1 MLNLEVPSMW
11 KNGAQSAVS
20 LAPRQKRENFDIS
33 FENDTKVKR
42 KWLKNLNLKSETK
55 VLLEETMEKLKK
67 KLFQCRG
74 GSFKHDTNASSYKT
88 KMVDK
93 FNHIKVNF
101 LHGNKYLKWNKRSNG
116 TLKNIYSSIHK
127 QRIGFSN
134 IKRALKITKK
144 KPSIQKK
151 INQRIRKEN

>member
-67 KLFQCRG
+67 KNCF
-74 GSFKHDTNASSYKT
+74 NAEEAVSS
-88 KMVDK
+88 MIQMPAA
-93 FNHIKVNF
+93 IKQ
-101 LHGNKYLKWNKRSNG
+101 KW
-116 TLKNIYSSIHK
+116 L
-127 QRIGFSN
+127 
-134 IKRALKITKK
+134 
-144 KPSIQKK
+144 
-151 INQRIRKEN
+151 INLTT